1 MKTYSELILLPTFEE
16 RYQYLKLDGVVGAET
31 FGVDRLLNQIFYDSQ
46 EWKQFRWKI
55 IARDNACDL
64 SHPDRPIHTAIYI
77 HHLNPITVT
86 DVINRDP
93 KLLDPENAVCVTFS
107 THQAIHYGDQGQ
119 LIPTA
124 PLERRPNDQAPWRK
138 EEVR

>member
-16 RYQYLKLDGVVGAET
+16 RYEYLKLSGVVGAET
-31 FGVDRLLNQIFYDSQ
+31 FGVDRLLNQIFYGSQ
-46 EWKQFRWKI
+46 EWKQFRWKV

-64 SHPDRPIHTAIYI
+64 AHPDRPIHTAIYI

-86 DVINRDP
+86 DVVNRDP

-107 THQAIHYGDQGQ
+107 THQAIHYGDQNQ
-119 LIPTA
+119 LIPTK
-124 PLERRPNDQAPWRK
+124 PLERKPNDQAPWRK
-138 EEVR
+138 EG